1 MGGVDL
7 MDQLTPTSC
16 LERRS
21 KTRCYLRLFFDLWD
35 MGLVDAYIVYG
46 KLKQTK
52 LSHLDF
58 QVIMAKSLI
67 GNCNNRRRNP
77 QTFRTTKRISGNFP
91 TETP

>member
-21 KTRCYLRLFFDLWD
+21 KTRYYLRLFFDLWD

-58 QVIMAKSLI
+58 QVIMVKSLI
-67 GNCNNRRRNP
+67 GNCNNRITNP
-77 QTFRTTKRISGNFP
+77 QTFRTTKRISGNYP